1 MSLSTPKTISNAQPD
16 FERPSTT
23 VDVVMFAVR
32 DGRLHVLLVKRADA
46 PGEPFP
52 GHWALPGGYID
63 VSKDDSLE
71 ACALRKLKE
80 KTGVVSPYLE
90 QLGSWGSKTRD
101 PRGWHSTHA
110 YFALLPAASVITP
123 VSGANAAEADWV
135 PIASK
140 GVVHK
145 LAFDHQVILEAAVE
159 RLRNKVEYTSLP
171 AFLLPETF
179 TLTELQTA
187 FETVLGRALDKSSF
201 RKRVEDAELVV
212 ALKNKFREGSN
223 RPAQIYKLRSKT
235 APVFFPRAISETK
248 SRPVKSTAKV
258 RRTSESNF

>member
-1 MSLSTPKTISNAQPD
+1 MLASPSKKIRIAQPD

-32 DGRLHVLLVKRADA
+32 AGCLHVLLVKRADT
-46 PGEPFP
+46 PSEPFP
-52 GHWALPGGYID
+52 GYWALPGGYID
-63 VSKDDSLE
+63 VVKDDSLE

-90 QLGSWGSKTRD
+90 QLGSWGSRFRD

-110 YFALLPAASVITP
+110 YFALLPAASVIAP

-135 PIASK
+135 PIVGN
-140 GVVHK
+140 GVERK
-145 LAFDHQVILEAAVE
+145 LAFDHQDILEAAVA

-179 TLTELQTA
+179 TLSELQTA

-223 RPAQIYKLRSKT
+223 RPAQIYRLRSKT
-235 APVFFPRAISETK
+235 APVFFPRAIGDTK
-248 SRPVKSTAKV
+248 SKSSKSTARV
-258 RRTSESNF
+258 RRTGESNL